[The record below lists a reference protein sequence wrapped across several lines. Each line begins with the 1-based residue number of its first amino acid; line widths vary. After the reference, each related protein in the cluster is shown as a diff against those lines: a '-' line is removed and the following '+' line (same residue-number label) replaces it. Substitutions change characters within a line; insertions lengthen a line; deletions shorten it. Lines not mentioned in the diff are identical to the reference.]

1 MLGSPLGDAVGRA
14 RLKLVEGAVVCLGD
28 VSDHRRLRPVDSS
41 GAQEEHSLYATSR
54 REIQSVTRAIYDGAE
69 QVQRS
74 AARARSSENR
84 VAEFAFRKRE
94 CAHIARMRLIGSD
107 VRSTTSVAPA
117 ADNRWRPGTS
127 EACARSQ
134 SSTRT
139 RGSRLKARPSAMW
152 VARRVRKRFAWT
164 PTVPPSVWRASSSR
178 TKR

>member
-84 VAEFAFRKRE
+84 VAEFAFGKRE
-94 CAHIARMRLIGSD
+94 CAHIARMQQQTWI
-107 VRSTTSVAPA
+107 
-117 ADNRWRPGTS
+117 
-127 EACARSQ
+127 
-134 SSTRT
+134 
-139 RGSRLKARPSAMW
+139 
-152 VARRVRKRFAWT
+152 
-164 PTVPPSVWRASSSR
+164 SSR
-178 TKR
+178 TRIFLSKFSRIACQHSHTCIELQLAIGVQKACNQPLTKKAGAA